1 MIEQT
6 RFGTRITVHQHF
18 DEAVQSAKR
27 VLAEQSLSVLSEVNL
42 ASHLQGGPKCTLL
55 GAWTALSSR
64 AVERE
69 PDIGAILQSNIVIY
83 EEAAGRCVV
92 SAVDPF
98 NALEVTGPDVLI
110 EEAVLDSRERL
121 RRAFAAL

>member
-6 RFGTRITVHQHF
+6 RFGTRITVYQHF
-18 DEAVQSAKR
+18 DEAVASAKR
-27 VLAEQSLSVLSEVNL
+27 ALAEQSLSVLSEVNL

-69 PDIGAILQSNIVIY
+69 PDVGAILQSNVVIY
-83 EEAAGRCVV
+83 EASAGSCVV

-98 NALEVTGPDVLI
+98 CALEVTGPDVLI
-110 EEAVLDSRERL
+110 EEAVRDSKERL
-121 RRAFAAL
+121 LRAFAAL

>member
-27 VLAEQSLSVLSEVNL
+27 ALAEQSLSVLSEVNL
-42 ASHLQGGPKCTLL
+42 ASHQGGPKCILL

-69 PDIGAILQSNIVIY
+69 PDIGAILQSNVVIY

-98 NALEVTGPDVLI
+98 CALEVTGPDMFI

>member
-6 RFGTRITVHQHF
+6 RFGTRKRVHQHF
-18 DEAVQSAKR
+18 DEAVQRTKR
-27 VLAEQSLSVLSEVNL
+27 ALAEQALNVVSEVNL
-42 ASHLQGGPKCTLL
+42 PSTGPKCTLL

-69 PDIGAILQSNIVIY
+69 PDVGAILQSNVVIY
-83 EEAAGRCVV
+83 EESAGKCIV

-98 NALEVTGPDVLI
+98 CALEAAGPDAFI

-121 RRAFAAL
+121 QRAFETL

>member
-6 RFGTRITVHQHF
+6 RFGTRKRIHQHF
-18 DEAVQSAKR
+18 DEAVQSTRRA
-27 VLAEQSLSVLSEVNL
+27 LAEQSLNVVSEVKL
-42 ASHLQGGPKCTLL
+42 PSAGPKCTLL

-69 PDIGAILQSNIVIY
+69 PDVGAILQSNVVIY
-83 EEAAGRCVV
+83 EESAGKCMV

-98 NALEVTGPDVLI
+98 CALEATGPDVLI
-110 EEAVLDSRERL
+110 EEAVRDSKERL
-121 RRAFAAL
+121 LRAFAAL